1 MKTEK
6 MISAMTLKQAD
17 LEWQSTELEIQR
29 LSATEK
35 QFQAHYNT
43 ALSSAV
49 KDATSG
55 IIKGIQSAIREQ
67 LQYQQRLEMYLIENE
82 APGWVS
88 T

>member
-6 MISAMTLKQAD
+6 MISTMTLKQAD

-29 LSATEK
+29 LNETEK
-35 QFQAHYNT
+35 RCQAHYNAAT
-43 ALSSAV
+43 SSAV
-49 KDATSG
+49 KDAFDG
-55 IIKGIQSAIREQ
+55 VIKGVQSAIRQQ
-67 LQYQQRLEMYLIENE
+67 LQHQQRLEMYLIENE